1 MISVD
6 IRSRTPIY
14 EQIIQSIKELV
25 VKGIMEPGEKLPSV
39 RELAKDMT
47 LNPNTVQKAY
57 QELERQ
63 GLIVTFRGKGTFVNL
78 EIEMGQEKERVKRL
92 KDEMKKLMIEA
103 KTLGMEK
110 KEVVKIVKEVLEELE
125 GGESDVKS

>member
-110 KEVVKIVKEVLEELE
+110 EEVVKIVKEVLEELE

>member
-110 KEVVKIVKEVLEELE
+110 EEVVKIVKEVLEELE
-125 GGESDVKS
+125 GGEADVKS